1 MISKWV
7 SINLRAARIDIGV
20 LASHL
25 GQRRAVIP
33 VGVAHGVQEHLA
45 RVTCALPVLVVADFI
60 NYEEQID
67 KVATGP
73 KLIVSSVG
81 IGVGNKELVA
91 PLKEEREFASFEHV
105 VAVDPCARFST
116 GLGIVGTGR
125 SLERA
130 GCKEIGKRELG
141 CRHRWGEAR
150 VVNEEVRTRV
160 GFIFQSTRVDCAP
173 GQ

>member
-91 PLKEEREFASFEHV
+91 PLKEEREFASF
-105 VAVDPCARFST
+105 
-116 GLGIVGTGR
+116 
-125 SLERA
+125 SL
-130 GCKEIGKRELG
+130 LLLL
-141 CRHRWGEAR
+141 
-150 VVNEEVRTRV
+150 
-160 GFIFQSTRVDCAP
+160 
-173 GQ
+173 